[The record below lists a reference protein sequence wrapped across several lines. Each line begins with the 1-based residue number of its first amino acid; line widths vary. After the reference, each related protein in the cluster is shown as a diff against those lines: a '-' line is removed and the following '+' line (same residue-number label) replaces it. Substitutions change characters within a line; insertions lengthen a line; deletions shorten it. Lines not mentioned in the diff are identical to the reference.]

1 MTVAVCFEGVL
12 SDNSHRNELKNESY
26 EDYQAAVSEDAPN
39 LKLIEF
45 LNTWKEEIVVY
56 STTPENLRPAMLQWF
71 IDQNLEV
78 DHLLLKKK
86 SDYRTDKEIKI
97 DMVKSLDTRCKFVIE
112 NSNKVAEALRA
123 DGYLVIQV

>member
-1 MTVAVCFEGVL
+1 MTLAVCFEGVL
-12 SDNSHRNELKNESY
+12 SDNSHRNDLKNESY
-26 EDYQAAVSEDAPN
+26 EDYQAAVSEDEPN

-45 LNTWKEEIVVY
+45 LKVWKEEIVVY

-71 IDQNLEV
+71 IDQGLEV
-78 DHLLLKKK
+78 DHLMLKKK